1 MVGIS
6 PSDLR
11 LYVIRP
17 ALLTISLG
25 GDAAEEQMLGTALQ
39 ESGGGK
45 YLVQIGGPARGV
57 WQMEPATHSDLWKNY
72 LAYRHTLFDAM
83 NSLKAPG
90 LEGAMQLSGN
100 LLYACAMA
108 RLVYARH
115 PDPLPA
121 AGDLEAQ
128 AELYKRVYNTAG
140 GAATTAE
147 YVANYKAAHL

>member
-1 MVGIS
+1 MPKTYYWAGNVINAGLRGVPYTPPTGSYVALYTAS
-6 PSDLR
+6 PT
-11 LYVIRP
+11 P
-17 ALLTISLG
+17 A
-25 GDAAEEQMLGTALQ
+25 
-39 ESGGGK
+39 GGGVEVVGGG
-45 YLVQIGGPARGV
+45 YSRQQAVWTAPVNGQSTNVADLVFPVASTSWGTIV
-57 WQMEPATHSDLWKNY
+57 
-72 LAYRHTLFDAM
+72 AYGLVDA
-83 NSLKAPG
+83 G
-90 LEGAMQLSGN
+90 LSGN

-147 YVANYKAAHL
+147 YVANYKAAHP